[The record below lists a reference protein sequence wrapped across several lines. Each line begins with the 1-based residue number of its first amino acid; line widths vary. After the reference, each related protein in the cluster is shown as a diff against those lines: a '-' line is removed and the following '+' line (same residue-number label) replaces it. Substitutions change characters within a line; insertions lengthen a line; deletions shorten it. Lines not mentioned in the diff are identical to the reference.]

1 MRAKEKM
8 LGTTSAILSATL
20 YGFNAYFALFAYEG
34 GSNPITFTFFSSL
47 LCIPI
52 TIIPTLLMHV
62 PLLPSRS
69 QLKWLV
75 IDRFFGTVTTL
86 LLFSA
91 FSYIASGIA
100 TVLHFTYPVYVAMAS
115 VLFLHKKLTI
125 KKGAAL
131 VISLVGI
138 GLISDLSGSGAV
150 LGFVLALLSGITYTA
165 YVILMEKSRLDQ
177 LHPLFICFHMAWIRI
192 VTAGIF
198 GMITCKIVVHMTAV
212 AWGATAVQAFL
223 SLFLATMLFQV
234 GIRFVGGMN
243 ASVFSMFEPLTCL
256 VVGILLLGEDINRMK
271 IAGCAMIMAGIA
283 LVIQDEFSLHKD
295 TKKIHV
301 DSHNITC

>member
-1 MRAKEKM
+1 MRAKEKL

-34 GSNPITFTFFSSL
+34 GSNPIAFTFFSSL

-52 TIIPTLLMHV
+52 TIAPALLMHV
-62 PLLPSRS
+62 PLLPSKS

-75 IDRFFGTVTTL
+75 IDGFFGTVTTL

-100 TVLHFTYPVYVAMAS
+100 TVLHFTYPVYVAIAS
-115 VLFLHKKLTI
+115 VLFLHKKMTI
-125 KKGAAL
+125 KKSAAL
-131 VISLVGI
+131 VISLTGI
-138 GLISDLSGSGAV
+138 GMISDLSGTGAV
-150 LGFVLALLSGITYTA
+150 VGFVLALLSGITYTA
-165 YVILMEKSRLDQ
+165 YVILMEKSGLDR
-177 LHPLFICFHMAWIRI
+177 LHPVFICFHMAWIRTVI
-192 VTAGIF
+192 AGIF
-198 GMITCKIVVHMTAV
+198 GIFTCKMVVHMTAI
-212 AWGATAVQAFL
+212 AWGATAVQAFM

-234 GIRFVGGMN
+234 GIRLVGGMN

-256 VVGILLLGEDINRMK
+256 VVGILLLGEEINRLK
-271 IAGCAMIMAGIA
+271 ITGCAMIMVGIA

>member
-52 TIIPTLLMHV
+52 TIIPALLMHV

-75 IDRFFGTVTTL
+75 IDGFFGTVTTL

-177 LHPLFICFHMAWIRI
+177 LHPLFICFHISFSHLTVM
-192 VTAGIF
+192 F
-198 GMITCKIVVHMTAV
+198 YFSH
-212 AWGATAVQAFL
+212 
-223 SLFLATMLFQV
+223 LFSNYFKNRASQNLLPFDFNRNTSGFKFIIDSILNTLF
-234 GIRFVGGMN
+234 N
-243 ASVFSMFEPLTCL
+243 
-256 VVGILLLGEDINRMK
+256 ILRNYHNNLLK
-271 IAGCAMIMAGIA
+271 
-283 LVIQDEFSLHKD
+283 
-295 TKKIHV
+295 
-301 DSHNITC
+301 